1 MRIHDPDVVYTDLGL
16 AALGAYLA
24 WRLWKA
30 RRSGFLARAG
40 FVILAGLASAA
51 LWGAIFHA
59 FFPANSTTRAGF
71 IAWIPVSLSIVVVAT
86 TLLSLALRMLTS
98 RLSPAV
104 RKPLVAMYALS
115 FAFVVLFVDESYG
128 TIVRFY
134 GPTLVLFLLAAIV
147 QALRGGGSAWWM
159 LALSLSLSIVAA
171 LMQQA
176 EWSIH
181 PVYFDHN
188 AVYHVVQGVAIVF
201 LYLGFRR
208 VAAHATRT
216 DRARRAR

>member
-1 MRIHDPDVVYTDLGL
+1 MSIHDPDVVYTDLGL
-16 AALGAYLA
+16 ALLGAYLA

-30 RRSGFLARAG
+30 RRSGFLTRAG
-40 FVILAGLASAA
+40 FVIMAGLASAA

-59 FFPANSTTRAGF
+59 FFPANTATRAGF

-86 TLLSLALRMLTS
+86 TLLSLGLRLLTS
-98 RLSPAV
+98 RLSPVV
-104 RKPLVAMYALS
+104 RKPIVAIYALC
-115 FAFVVLFVDESYG
+115 FAFVVLFVDESYA

-134 GPTLVLFLLAAIV
+134 GPTLILFLIAAAL
-147 QALRGGGSAWWM
+147 QGLRGGGSGWWV
-159 LALSLSLSIVAA
+159 LAISLTISIVAA
-171 LMQQA
+171 LLQQA

-188 AVYHVVQGVAIVF
+188 AVYHVLQGVAIVL

-208 VAAHATRT
+208 VGAYASRT